1 MESSI
6 RILVRWLWVVW
17 WLFTLLYMSILFAP
31 SRYFVDVKEF
41 QAIDT
46 KVGEK
51 MHFIAIR
58 DTKHPWVWTVI
69 EEINI
74 SRDNITQILFRNQK
88 EVLTEA
94 GLRTVSR
101 EIDYIHQEPW
111 NYELHL
117 HITHEVGL
125 FGIKKRILL
134 SDTYL
139 VTF

>member
-1 MESSI
+1 MESKVK
-6 RILVRWLWVVW
+6 LVINTLIVIWG
-17 WLFTLLYMSILFAP
+17 LFTLVYLWLLFAP
-31 SRYFVDVKEF
+31 SSAFVDVKEF

-74 SRDNITQILFRNQK
+74 SRDNITEILFRNQK

-101 EIDYIHQEPW
+101 EIDYIHKEPW